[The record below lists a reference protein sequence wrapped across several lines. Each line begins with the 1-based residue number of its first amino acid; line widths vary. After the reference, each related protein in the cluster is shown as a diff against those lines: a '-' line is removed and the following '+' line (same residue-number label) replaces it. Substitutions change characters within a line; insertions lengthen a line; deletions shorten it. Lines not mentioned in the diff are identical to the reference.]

1 MSTATVVKII
11 KALMAGP
18 KSGPD
23 LTRLVGFRKPST
35 VTPHL
40 RALHQA
46 KLVHITLWR
55 HNTSGTP
62 AAVWGWGEG
71 PDAPRPPLK
80 HPQHARKRETKAAA
94 TAAKKPVKPLKPL
107 KPAKVK
113 TPAAKGKKPAC
124 PMGIIVAGVGQ
135 AAPAE
140 VKPATPLAEPKV
152 RTRIWPSAGWPFG
165 RDVV

>member
-35 VTPHL
+35 ITPHL
-40 RALHQA
+40 RALHKA
-46 KLVHITLWR
+46 GLTHITLWR

-80 HPQHARKRETKAAA
+80 HPQHARKRETKVAA
-94 TAAKKPVKPLKPL
+94 TAAKKP
-107 KPAKVK
+107 AKV
-113 TPAAKGKKPAC
+113 KKPAC